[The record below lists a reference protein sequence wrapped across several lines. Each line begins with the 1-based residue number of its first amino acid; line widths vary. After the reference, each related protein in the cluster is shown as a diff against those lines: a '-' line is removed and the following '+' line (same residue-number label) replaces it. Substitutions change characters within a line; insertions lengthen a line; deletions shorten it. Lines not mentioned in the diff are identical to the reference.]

1 MVDLWG
7 GVVAVYENVAEGIST
22 AWDAT
27 VGAFSAVGQWIQE
40 KWNGAVETI
49 SGVFS
54 GLGEWFRN
62 AWGNITGVFDTVG
75 GWFRS
80 AWEGAIG
87 IFSTVG
93 GWLRSAWD
101 GVISV
106 FNGIGEFFKR
116 TWYGFL
122 KALNGIIKYI
132 PGVDYI
138 DIPKEYAANGGIIG
152 GDSYQGDKI
161 ITGINSGEMV
171 INRNQQSNLFGFI
184 SNIPSI
190 LSSMLVNKN
199 DVKAKPVGEK
209 EYIYTPNSNS
219 NNGVTELTVRDI
231 NINVNGTIKL
241 DAGNFAKN
249 IDINQLL
256 NDSSF
261 VSSLKEIIKSSINN
275 DMNGGRFMND
285 NATLRGS
292 LGTTTY
298 WGR

>member
-1 MVDLWG
+1 MARL
-7 GVVAVYENVAEGIST
+7 
-22 AWDAT
+22 
-27 VGAFSAVGQWIQE
+27 
-40 KWNGAVETI
+40 
-49 SGVFS
+49 
-54 GLGEWFRN
+54 
-62 AWGNITGVFDTVG
+62 
-75 GWFRS
+75 
-80 AWEGAIG
+80 
-87 IFSTVG
+87 
-93 GWLRSAWD
+93 
-101 GVISV
+101 
-106 FNGIGEFFKR
+106 
-116 TWYGFL
+116 
-122 KALNGIIKYI
+122 
-132 PGVDYI
+132 
-138 DIPKEYAANGGIIG
+138 
-152 GDSYQGDKI
+152 
-161 ITGINSGEMV
+161 NSGEMV
-171 INRNQQSNLFGFI
+171 LNKDQQNMLFGLF
-184 SNIPSI
+184 SKSTSLLSDLFSFNPLSI
-190 LSSMLVNKN
+190 LTNSN

-292 LGTTTY
+292 IGTTTY